1 MFVKTIISIQFQG
14 QIDTSAVQ
22 NVMNSF
28 EQQNRSRLINKI
40 AIVAQLGDNGNG
52 HSGLSQQ
59 STMKLTTLM
68 NTMVL

>member
-1 MFVKTIISIQFQG
+1 
-14 QIDTSAVQ
+14 
-22 NVMNSF
+22 MNSF
-28 EQQNRSRLINKI
+28 EQQNRNRLINKI